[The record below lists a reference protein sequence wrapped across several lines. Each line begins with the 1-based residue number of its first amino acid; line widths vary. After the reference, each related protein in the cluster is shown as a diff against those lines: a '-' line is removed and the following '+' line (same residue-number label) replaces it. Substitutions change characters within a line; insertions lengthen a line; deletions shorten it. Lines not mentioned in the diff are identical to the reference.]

1 MVNRRPQGYLD
12 NDCEANID
20 ENMCKLIDAINEG
33 GGGGGDVVV
42 PPAVSKVAV
51 TTPSNTDLAVTLTFD
66 DKSTK
71 VGKIPY
77 ANFSAYLGNA
87 MSNFFT
93 SEKYAYIEDSYFETI
108 PRYTKALD
116 YIAPTT
122 EGLTT
127 LMKVCENNKP
137 PETLDNMYVGTT
149 YELALGLNL
158 LGVPTTENGVKTYP
172 VIELNDSQ
180 IVNYTRFETNGDSR
194 GVGVYRN
201 EYYKFKN
208 VSCSTANKTKPLVL
222 ILTLDQFD
230 RQDFDNTHLD
240 APCII
245 KLADKVSDFDFEN
258 TIIKIQNGGRT
269 GDFVVSLIEAKT
281 NGVIRI
287 SNSDHVEKYV
297 TSGIVNCYGGSI
309 VEYNERLKEPK
320 VIFALKNLEDS
331 MANANTTSQRLFVKS
346 IALATDLCYTADTV
360 PDMSAYSSG
369 ITGFKIDMWIDQFE
383 FKDADMGD
391 VAYPTF
397 AQNKYRKQYKKGY

>member
-1 MVNRRPQGYLD
+1 MANRRPQGYLD

-42 PPAVSKVAV
+42 PPAVTKVAV
-51 TTPSNTDLAVTLTFD
+51 ATPSNNALAVTLTFD

-71 VGKIPY
+71 SGNITY
-77 ANFSAYLGNA
+77 TNFASFLGNSL
-87 MSNFFT
+87 SNYLT
-93 SEKYAYIEDSYFETI
+93 SGKYSYMQDSYFSTV

-116 YIAPTT
+116 YIAPVTS
-122 EGLTT
+122 GLTT

-137 PETLDNMYVGTT
+137 PTTLDKMYVGTT
-149 YELALGLNL
+149 YELALDLNL
-158 LGVPTTENGVKTYP
+158 LGVPTIENGVKTYP
-172 VIELNDSQ
+172 VIQLNDSQ
-180 IVNYTRFETNGDSR
+180 IVNYTRYETNGDNR
-194 GVGVYRN
+194 GVGVYRT

-230 RQDFDNTHLD
+230 RQDWDNRHLD

-245 KLADKVSDFDFEN
+245 KLADKVSDFDFDN
-258 TIIKIQNGGRT
+258 TIVKIQNGGRT

-287 SNSDHVEKYV
+287 TNDDNVEKYV
-297 TSGIVNCYGGSI
+297 TSGIINCYGGSI

-331 MANANTTSQRLFVKS
+331 MTNDNTTSQRLFVKS
-346 IALATDLCYTADTV
+346 ISLATDLCYTAETV
-360 PDMSAYSSG
+360 PADMSAYSSG
-369 ITGFKIDMWIDQFE
+369 ITGFKIDMWVEQYE
-383 FKDADMGD
+383 FKDADMGE
-391 VAYPTF
+391 VSFQTF
-397 AQNKYRKQYKKGY
+397 VQSKYRDRYKK

>member
-33 GGGGGDVVV
+33 GGGGDVVV
-42 PPAVSKVAV
+42 PPTISKVAV
-51 TTPSNTDLAVTLTFD
+51 TTPSNDKLAVTITFD

-71 VGKIPY
+71 TGNISY
-77 ANFSAYLGNA
+77 SNFAEYLGNS
-87 MSNFFT
+87 MSYYFT
-93 SEKYAYIEDSYFETI
+93 SGKYSYNQDSYFETL
-108 PRYTKALD
+108 PSYTKALD
-116 YIAPTT
+116 YIAPIT

-137 PETLDNMYVGTT
+137 PTTLDNMYVGTT
-149 YELALGLNL
+149 YELAFGLNL
-158 LGVPTTENGVKTYP
+158 LGAPTTENGVKTYP

-180 IVNYTRFETNGDSR
+180 IVNYTRFETKGDSR

-222 ILTLDQFD
+222 ILTLDQND
-230 RQDFDNTHLD
+230 RHDWDNRHLD

-245 KLADKVSDFDFEN
+245 KLADKVSDFDFDN
-258 TIIKIQNGGRT
+258 TIIKVQNGGRT

-287 SNSDHVEKYV
+287 TNDDNVAKYV
-297 TSGIVNCYGGSI
+297 TNGIINCYGGSI

-320 VIFALKNLEDS
+320 VIFALKNLDDS
-331 MANANTTSQRLFVKS
+331 MVGDGTNPQRLFVKS
-346 IALATDLCYTADTV
+346 IALATDLCYTTATV
-360 PDMSAYSSG
+360 PTDMSTYSSG
-369 ITGFKIDMWIDQFE
+369 ITGFKIDMWIDQYE
-383 FKDADMGD
+383 FKDADMGE
-391 VAYPTF
+391 VSFQTF
-397 AQNKYRKQYKKGY
+397 VQNKYRAKYKQGY